1 MLLLYVAWAEPFKQK
16 GDVPG
21 SWRYVVSI
29 SGFISVL
36 QILTSQTISVSS
48 EEHSRLTQ
56 PSASDPGSQSHSQLH
71 DEGKHTSFTFISVTY
86 L

>member
-1 MLLLYVAWAEPFKQK
+1 MLLPYIAQAEPFKQK

-36 QILTSQTISVSS
+36 QILASQTISVSS
-48 EEHSRLTQ
+48 EEHSRPTQ
-56 PSASDPGSQSHSQLH
+56 SSAFDPESESRPQLH
-71 DEGKHTSFTFISVTY
+71 DEGKPNSFAFVSDMY